1 MTCYITSSDIPV
13 KKQPGVY
20 RSRMSVY
27 PAATNK
33 IHKHYGDVAE
43 KIVALALPI
52 LKQKLDLPPGL
63 KIRLASMKGRWS
75 GRYSAVAKTAVI
87 DYCVSKK
94 TVLEMLCHE
103 LVHAEQFHQ
112 GRLENRRV
120 AGKWVSYWNGQKVRA
135 AYRERPYEKEAY
147 DRQVLLADMVIN
159 TVGLEK
165 WCSI

>member
-1 MTCYITSSDIPV
+1 MTCYITTSDIPV

-27 PAATNK
+27 PAAANK
-33 IHKHYGDVAE
+33 HHKQYGDVAE
-43 KIVALALPI
+43 KIVAVALPV
-52 LKQKLDLPPGL
+52 LKEKLDLPPGL
-63 KIRLASMKGRWS
+63 KIRLASMKGQWN
-75 GRYSAVAKTAVI
+75 GRYNAAAKTAVI
-87 DYCVSKK
+87 DYIGSKK
-94 TVLEMLCHE
+94 TILEMLCHE
-103 LVHAEQFHQ
+103 LVHAEQYHQ

-147 DRQVLLADMVIN
+147 DRQVYLADVVIN